1 MLSWLNILIG
11 IAAFF
16 AAFALLVT
24 SGTQFV
30 RQAARLKNRF
40 LVERLRRLFG
50 ELEHP
55 DRFIAAML
63 THPSLEGSRGRTFYG
78 LLVDPARKQD
88 DPDVQRAIAAVL
100 KSGDSRWR
108 LWAHPWSKTE
118 DLDKQTVKDIATAVY
133 SRIGPQVDTPVD
145 RANLGSASEWAGP
158 LSRRL
163 AGEDGASKGVVPFR
177 GKLWGLASA
186 AFPEAEGRADPVK
199 TYVAAFH
206 DEARAS
212 ASDSFTYVIRFI
224 TVAIAVAVVFFFGLD
239 AIDVYTR
246 ISRTDPARI
255 DSFAQAVQRL
265 GPGPAAGGA
274 SNGQPGQDIANVRA
288 TLTALEQ
295 GPICLCFMGR
305 PLTPPL
311 PGDAAAGK
319 AAPPCPTP
327 SPQGFLLAVIALSF
341 GAPFW
346 FELLKWGINMK
357 SSFTKDPSSGQ

>member
-24 SGTQFV
+24 SATQFV
-30 RQAARLKNRF
+30 RQVARLKNRF
-40 LVERLRRLFG
+40 LIERLRRLFG
-50 ELEHP
+50 ELAHP
-55 DRFIAAML
+55 DRFVAAML
-63 THPSLEGSRGRTFYG
+63 THPSLEGSRGRTFYAH
-78 LLVDPARKQD
+78 LVDPAKGQD
-88 DPDVQRAIAAVL
+88 DPDVQRAIAGVL

-108 LWAHPWSKTE
+108 LWVHPWSKTE

-133 SRIGPQVDTPVD
+133 SRIGPQVDYPID
-145 RANLGSASEWAGP
+145 RANLGNASEWAGP
-158 LSRRL
+158 LSKRL
-163 AGEDGASKGVVPFR
+163 AGEDEKSKGIVPFR

-212 ASDSFTYVIRFI
+212 ASDSFTTVIRFI
-224 TVAIAVAVVFFFGLD
+224 NVILATLVVFFFGLD
-239 AIDVYTR
+239 AIDIYTR

-265 GPGPAAGGA
+265 EPAPAAGA
-274 SNGQPGQDIANVRA
+274 TSNGKPDQEIANVRA
-288 TLTALEQ
+288 TMAALEQ

-311 PGDAAAGK
+311 PGDAAAGR
-319 AAPPCPTP
+319 AAPPCPKP
-327 SPQGFLLAVIALSF
+327 SPQGFILAVIGLSF

-346 FELLKWGINMK
+346 FEFLKWGINMK
-357 SSFTKDPSSGQ
+357 SSFTKDSS

>member
-30 RQAARLKNRF
+30 RQTLRLKNRF

-50 ELEHP
+50 ELADP
-55 DRFIAAML
+55 DRFVAAML
-63 THPSLEGSRGRTFYG
+63 AHPSLEGGRGRNFYAS
-78 LLVDPARKQD
+78 LVDPDRKPD
-88 DPDVQRAIAAVL
+88 DPEVKRAVAAVL

-108 LWAHPWSKTE
+108 LWVHPWSKTQ

-133 SRIGPQVDTPVD
+133 SRIGPQVDYPVD
-145 RANLGSASEWAGP
+145 RASLGDADDWAGP
-158 LSRRL
+158 LAKKL

-186 AFPEAEGRADPVK
+186 AFPEAEGRADAVK

-212 ASDSFTYVIRFI
+212 ASDSFTYVVRFI
-224 TVAIAVAVVFFFGLD
+224 TVVLAILVAFFFGLD

-246 ISRTDPARI
+246 IARTDPARI

-265 GPGPAAGGA
+265 DPGPAAGA
-274 SNGQPGQDIANVRA
+274 APGGNPDREVANVRA
-288 TLTALEQ
+288 TIAALEQ

-311 PGDAAAGK
+311 PGDAAAGR

-327 SPQGFLLAVIALSF
+327 TTQGFLLAVIALSF

-346 FELLKWGINMK
+346 FELLKWGINLK
-357 SSFTKDPSSGQ
+357 SSFTKDST